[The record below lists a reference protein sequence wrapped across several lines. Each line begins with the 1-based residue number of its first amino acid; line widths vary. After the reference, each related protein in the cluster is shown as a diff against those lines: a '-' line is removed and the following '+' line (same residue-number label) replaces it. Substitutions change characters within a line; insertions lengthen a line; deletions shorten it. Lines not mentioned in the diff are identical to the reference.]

1 MKNFK
6 EFTRKLQEE
15 ENKLS
20 EEILNEEMGEAVRYL
35 VLGLGELIKSS
46 GTGVKILAKSLIK
59 IIGMMKDGKAE
70 LKKAKII

>member
-1 MKNFK
+1 MENFK

-15 ENKLS
+15 EDKLS

-70 LKKAKII
+70 LKKAKLI

>member
-1 MKNFK
+1 MKTFK
-6 EFTRKLQEE
+6 QKLQEE
-15 ENKLS
+15 EELLS

-70 LKKAKII
+70 LKKAKLI

>member
-1 MKNFK
+1 MKTFK
-6 EFTRKLQEE
+6 QKLQEE
-15 ENKLS
+15 EDKLS

-59 IIGMMKDGKAE
+59 IIGMMKDGKEA
-70 LKKAKII
+70 LRKANL

>member
-15 ENKLS
+15 EDKLS

-59 IIGMMKDGKAE
+59 IIGLMKDGKAE

>member
-15 ENKLS
+15 EELLS

-70 LKKAKII
+70 LKKAKLI

>member
-20 EEILNEEMGEAVRYL
+20 EEILNEEMGEAVRYFI
-35 VLGLGELIKSS
+35 LGLGELLKSS

-59 IIGMMKDGKAE
+59 IVGMMKDGKAE

>member
-15 ENKLS
+15 EDKLS

-59 IIGMMKDGKAE
+59 IIGLMKDGKAE
-70 LKKAKII
+70 LKKAKLI

>member
-1 MKNFK
+1 MKTFK
-6 EFTRKLQEE
+6 QKIQEE
-15 ENKLS
+15 EDKLS

-59 IIGMMKDGKAE
+59 IVGMMKDGKAE

>member
-6 EFTRKLQEE
+6 EFTLKLQEE
-15 ENKLS
+15 EDKLS

-59 IIGMMKDGKAE
+59 IVGMMKDGKAE

>member
-1 MKNFK
+1 MKTFK
-6 EFTRKLQEE
+6 QKLQEE
-15 ENKLS
+15 EELLS

-59 IIGMMKDGKAE
+59 IVGMMKDGKAE

>member
-1 MKNFK
+1 MKTFK
-6 EFTRKLQEE
+6 QKLQEE

-70 LKKAKII
+70 LKKAKLI

>member
-15 ENKLS
+15 EDKLS

-46 GTGVKILAKSLIK
+46 GTGVKILAKTLIK

-70 LKKAKII
+70 LKKAKLI

>member
-6 EFTRKLQEE
+6 EFTLKLQEE

-70 LKKAKII
+70 LKKAKLI

>member
-6 EFTRKLQEE
+6 EYTRKLQEE
-15 ENKLS
+15 EELLS
-20 EEILNEEMGEAVRYL
+20 EEILNEEMGEAVRYFI
-35 VLGLGELIKSS
+35 LGLGELLKSS

-59 IIGMMKDGKAE
+59 IVGMMKDGKAE

>member
-15 ENKLS
+15 EDKLS

-59 IIGMMKDGKAE
+59 IVGMMKDGKAE

>member
-6 EFTRKLQEE
+6 EFTLKLQEE
-15 ENKLS
+15 EDKLS

-70 LKKAKII
+70 LKKAKLI

>member
-59 IIGMMKDGKAE
+59 IVGMMKDGKAE

>member
-6 EFTRKLQEE
+6 EFTLKLQEE

-70 LKKAKII
+70 LIKAKII

>member
-59 IIGMMKDGKAE
+59 IIGLMKDGKAE

>member
-1 MKNFK
+1 MKTFK
-6 EFTRKLQEE
+6 EKLQEE
-15 ENKLS
+15 EDKLS

-59 IIGMMKDGKAE
+59 IVGMMKDGKAE

>member
-15 ENKLS
+15 EAKLS

-59 IIGMMKDGKAE
+59 IVGMMKDGKAE

>member
-15 ENKLS
+15 EDKLS

-59 IIGMMKDGKAE
+59 IIGMMKDGKVE
-70 LKKAKII
+70 LKKAKLI

>member
-15 ENKLS
+15 EDKLS

-59 IIGMMKDGKAE
+59 IIGMMKNGKAE
-70 LKKAKII
+70 LKKAKLI

>member
-15 ENKLS
+15 EELLS

-59 IIGMMKDGKAE
+59 IIGLMKDGKAE

>member
-1 MKNFK
+1 MKTFK
-6 EFTRKLQEE
+6 QKLQEE
-15 ENKLS
+15 EDKLS

-59 IIGMMKDGKAE
+59 IVGMMKDGKAE
-70 LKKAKII
+70 LEKAKII

>member
-1 MKNFK
+1 MKRFK

-15 ENKLS
+15 EDKLS

-70 LKKAKII
+70 LKKAKLI